1 MEKWGLAVQDP
12 PDVAAGEAATTE
24 QMLRLAGVLHLTDD
38 RRKRDL
44 LFQAINKFLHQH
56 GAQSETAERRQDLNP
71 LDGPFSSNPVGL
83 SDAESDRA
91 FFLAVHD
98 PQPDAPVEDR
108 APCPHHD
115 LVGARRRAV
124 S

>member
-1 MEKWGLAVQDP
+1 
-12 PDVAAGEAATTE
+12 
-24 QMLRLAGVLHLTDD
+24 MLRFAGVLHLTGNGSE
-38 RRKRDL
+38 RDF

-71 LDGPFSSNPVGL
+71 LEGPFSSNPVGL

-98 PQPDAPVEDR
+98 PQPVSYTHLR
-108 APCPHHD
+108 AHETRHD
-115 LVGARRRAV
+115 LVCRLLLEKKKKKKTKRI
-124 S
+124 